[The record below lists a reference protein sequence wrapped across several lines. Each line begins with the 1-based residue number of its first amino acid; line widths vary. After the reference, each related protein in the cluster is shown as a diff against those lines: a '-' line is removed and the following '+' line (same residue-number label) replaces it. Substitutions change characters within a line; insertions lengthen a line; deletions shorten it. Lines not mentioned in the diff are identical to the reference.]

1 MMRYVLFIIL
11 LLLTIASVY
20 FIWVMAKD
28 FSSRVQFII
37 SFLTLVSVFSAGI
50 FTYFKY
56 EDYRREGNYQKVI
69 VRYLDN
75 NIDVSNSEMSHYIMK
90 VCTILMLYCDDKC
103 NIGDIG
109 QREKTYTSCVQ
120 DAQDLNAS
128 LIRLSVFD
136 ASIHLSYSNVFTTAR
151 AVLRLMLDE
160 SMTKKF
166 VENKW
171 NLIEPFYQ
179 FATYNLQDIGE
190 LIRRDTAIYDSP
202 NIEVIKKSKEFKKI
216 IERFKKFNNLF
227 DEGKA
232 LNDNDKLAKLL
243 YYVRDYLKDKGL
255 PTEVKEVSAQ

>member
-1 MMRYVLFIIL
+1 M
-11 LLLTIASVY
+11 
-20 FIWVMAKD
+20 
-28 FSSRVQFII
+28 
-37 SFLTLVSVFSAGI
+37 
-50 FTYFKY
+50 
-56 EDYRREGNYQKVI
+56 
-69 VRYLDN
+69 
-75 NIDVSNSEMSHYIMK
+75 
-90 VCTILMLYCDDKC
+90 
-103 NIGDIG
+103 
-109 QREKTYTSCVQ
+109 
-120 DAQDLNAS
+120 
-128 LIRLSVFD
+128 
-136 ASIHLSYSNVFTTAR
+136 
-151 AVLRLMLDE
+151 RLMLDE